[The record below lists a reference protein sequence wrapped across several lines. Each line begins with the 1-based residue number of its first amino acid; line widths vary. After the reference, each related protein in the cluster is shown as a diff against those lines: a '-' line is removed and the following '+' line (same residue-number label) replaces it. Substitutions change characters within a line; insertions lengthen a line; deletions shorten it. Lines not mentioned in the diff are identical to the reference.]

1 MSFVELTDA
10 ELQEMDLPSLQAYAG
25 KISTI
30 IGEEASTVAATQ
42 VVQSHYDYLIFTS
55 QSTINGLGYEIMTNS
70 NLIIA
75 ADVRSNTLVRS
86 NTILD
91 STLGL
96 YNSTIIGQTA
106 VINVA
111 DAKISSLMLES
122 AGITSTLIKSDEI
135 FISSARYY
143 SSLYTTFVGK
153 DILYKACVSNIINT
167 STLLSNAIIVQKKSY
182 DNWQTS
188 SAYTVAR
195 TAELTQL
202 YAASNAIQS
211 SLTQYRID
219 EATAT
224 RNLASTNSGIQA
236 ISSLYATSLV
246 NQQYYQT
253 LSTQAGVLDLYT
265 AAYSTFQTAALLSNG
280 SPTNTLVTTAA
291 AMAQQRLSTLSVV
304 KDQVAAQTTQLQ
316 SRVTGAVSDT
326 YATQLRIAQDAVQ
339 LENKNIST
347 SRFYAASSIA
357 AVSYFSTL
365 YETAATQVMSSMAA
379 VSTFSSFYESSV
391 IGSNTFMAKAAA
403 DMNTIAS
410 QQAQVDAISLALSSL
425 NDEYKGYTSSYT
437 GWMTIS
443 TAMTAQVARAQADL
457 ITYSSLY
464 ESTTRTVTEYVKK
477 LADVNVQIANNATV
491 IRTQS
496 TILEA
501 ETINALKYK
510 NQIETSFAM
519 EESAVFLY
527 RETYVRQKLQSAQQY
542 YDSCVLSQ
550 VQATSTQNGNLK
562 TQAAGSTVTPVPINI
577 NTATINNANTILNN
591 ITAFLNTFTSI
602 YSNYTSQVAHLQNV
616 STSISAQATSF
627 SNVTTV
633 ANAFATD
640 PNQGQAFSNV
650 QADYIAKQGATR
662 QLQSNVAL
670 SQGQIN
676 TAKVAFLTTYHQ
688 TFVSNEIL
696 ANESTISSFLIRG
709 FASAI

>member
-1 MSFVELTDA
+1 MSFVQLTDA
-10 ELQEMDLPSLQAYAG
+10 ELQEMDLPSLQTYAG
-25 KISTI
+25 KISTM
-30 IGEEASTVAATQ
+30 IGQEASTVAAAQ
-42 VVQSHYDYLIFTS
+42 VVQSQYDYLVYTS

-91 STLGL
+91 STMGM
-96 YNSTIIGQTA
+96 YNSTIIGQTT
-106 VINVA
+106 VINA
-111 DAKISSLMLES
+111 ANAKISSLMLES
-122 AGITSTLIKSDEI
+122 AGITSSLIKSDES
-135 FISSARYY
+135 FASSARYY
-143 SSLYTTFVGK
+143 SSLYTTFVAK
-153 DILYKACVSNIINT
+153 DILYQACVSNITNT
-167 STLLSNAIIVQKKSY
+167 STLLSNAIVVQKKSY

-188 SAYTVAR
+188 SAYTVAK

-202 YAASNAIQS
+202 YATSNAIQS

-219 EATAT
+219 ETTAT
-224 RNLASTNSGIQA
+224 RNLASTNTGIQA

-253 LSTQAGVLDLYT
+253 LSTQAGVIDLYT
-265 AAYSTFQTAALLSNG
+265 AAYSTFQTAATLSNG
-280 SPTNTLVTTAA
+280 SPTNTLITTAA

-304 KDQVAAQTTQLQ
+304 KDQVTAQATQLQ
-316 SRVTGAVSDT
+316 GRVTGAVSNT
-326 YATQLRIAQDAVQ
+326 YATQLKIAQDAVQ
-339 LENKNIST
+339 LEIKNIST
-347 SRFYAASSIA
+347 SQSFAASSMA
-357 AVSYFSTL
+357 AVGYFSTL
-365 YETAATQVMSSMAA
+365 YETAARQVTSSMAA

-391 IGSNTFMAKAAA
+391 MGSNTFMAKATA
-403 DMNTIAS
+403 DITSIAS

-443 TAMTAQVARAQADL
+443 TAMTAQVATAKANL

-464 ESTTRTVTEYVKK
+464 ESTNKTLGDYAKK
-477 LADVNVQIANNATV
+477 LAEVNAQIASNATV
-491 IRTQS
+491 IKTQS

-501 ETINALKYK
+501 ETINTLKYK

-519 EESAVFLY
+519 EESAVFLF

-542 YDSCVLSQ
+542 YDACVLSQ
-550 VQATSTQNGNLK
+550 VQMTSTQNGNLK

-591 ITAFLNTFTSI
+591 ITGFLTTFASI
-602 YSNYTSQVAHLQNV
+602 YSNYTSQIGHLQTV
-616 STSISAQATSF
+616 STSISAQAATF
-627 SNVTTV
+627 SNVTKM

-640 PNQGQAFSNV
+640 PSQGPTFSNV
-650 QADYIAKQGATR
+650 QAEYVAKQAATR
-662 QLQSNVAL
+662 ELQSNVAL

-676 TAKVAFLTTYHQ
+676 TAKVAFLTTYRQ

-696 ANESTISSFLIRG
+696 ANESTISSFLIKG